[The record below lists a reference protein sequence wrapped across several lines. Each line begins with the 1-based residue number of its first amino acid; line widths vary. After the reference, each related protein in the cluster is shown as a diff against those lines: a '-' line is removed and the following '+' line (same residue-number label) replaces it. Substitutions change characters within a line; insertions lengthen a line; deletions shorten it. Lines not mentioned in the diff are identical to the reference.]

1 MNQRRTTDR
10 LVADVDERLRLT
22 ERLPQRLAGIQG
34 WAHDGDDNVAVTVD
48 VHGALRDL
56 RLAESALALG
66 PEGLGRQIVE
76 LAHQAQQTALAEGV
90 NVLGDVLGDAAAL
103 DMLRSAGLADR
114 IDPDAE
120 VVPYP
125 PGVDP
130 KRAPVACHRLSSCG
144 SCAENTVT
152 S

>member
-90 NVLGDVLGDAAAL
+90 NVLGDVLGTRP
-103 DMLRSAGLADR
+103 RSTCSAPRGSRTGSTPTPRSSLTR
-114 IDPDAE
+114 
-120 VVPYP
+120 
-125 PGVDP
+125 PGSTP
-130 KRAPVACHRLSSCG
+130 NAHRWRVIG
-144 SCAENTVT
+144 
-152 S
+152 